1 MDCYI
6 YHQRAARR
14 SSLGLH
20 LFWILWWSHAR
31 PGMSAVVQ
39 QAGTCASP
47 YKPIGRAGVD
57 FYVLFSDRRASCCL
71 HLHCHDRRVRLR
83 LQRRTACSQ
92 LTNCILQP
100 RARCMACAQPVRRSS
115 ICLLRRLLP
124 RTHLPN
130 SHEPLRSGYPAGPD
144 FWCHWLDCLL
154 GRGRCRC
161 VSFHHRCHRVKGRH
175 REPVA
180 CVSTVSSC
188 AEMFH

>member
-1 MDCYI
+1 M
-6 YHQRAARR
+6 
-14 SSLGLH
+14 LGRVCLLWFSKLVRVLVYTSPKGVQALTSMC
-20 LFWILWWSHAR
+20 LFHI
-31 PGMSAVVQ
+31 
-39 QAGTCASP
+39 
-47 YKPIGRAGVD
+47 I
-57 FYVLFSDRRASCCL
+57 DRRASCCL

-130 SHEPLRSGYPAGPD
+130 PHEPLRSGYPAGPD

-188 AEMFH
+188 AEIFH